1 MKYLLKYF
9 KNLKLFDKKPEYSL
23 EVVGD
28 KVKRND
34 LAYFWD
40 NNASELQLLTAV
52 KLMEFTRDTSFTKQ
66 ELDAYKLGL
75 SEIPLFLE
83 LCSKE
88 YKKSLAQQAK

>member
-1 MKYLLKYF
+1 MKHLLKYF
-9 KNLKLFDKKPEYSL
+9 QNLKLFDKKPEYSL

-52 KLMEFTRDTSFTKQ
+52 KLMEFTRDTSFTKE

-83 LCSKE
+83 LCSQE
-88 YKKSLAQQAK
+88 YKKSLAQPQK